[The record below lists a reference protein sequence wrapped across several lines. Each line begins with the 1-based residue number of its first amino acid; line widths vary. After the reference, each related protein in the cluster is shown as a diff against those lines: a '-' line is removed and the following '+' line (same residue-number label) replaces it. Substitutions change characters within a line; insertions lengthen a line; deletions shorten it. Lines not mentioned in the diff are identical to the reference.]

1 MPLNSFA
8 VRTAIYARLDSQ
20 ITTPIYSYVPQN
32 STYPYIRIGDVALT
46 TMDTKTTE
54 MQEYQLTI
62 HSFSKDKASSSEIET
77 IQANI
82 YAAIHNYALAVS
94 GYNVVF
100 LRQESMQV
108 FQQGDPNDR
117 YWHGVQE
124 FSVMVED
131 V

>member
-8 VRTAIYARLDSQ
+8 VRAALYTRLDDQ
-20 ITTPIYSYVPQN
+20 IATPIYSYVPQN
-32 STYPYIRIGDVALT
+32 STYPYIRIGDVSLT
-46 TMDTKTTE
+46 TQDTKTTE
-54 MQEYQLTI
+54 MQQYQFAV
-62 HSFSKDKASSSEIET
+62 HSFSKDKASPQEIET

-94 GYNVVF
+94 GYNVVL
-100 LRQESMQV
+100 LRQENMQI